1 MFRLR
6 FKKPQGVSVK
16 EVRVVLIEFF
26 ENIDLNTFYKTL
38 EKGLYISMNKKLIYE
53 GYVDVDIY
61 NKEIYEILKKNECL
75 KDLLLLYLLYGEER
89 NDFGLGRFKT

>member
-6 FKKPQGVSVK
+6 FKKPIGISAK
-16 EVRVVLIEFF
+16 EIRVILMEFF
-26 ENIDLNTFYKTL
+26 ENINSNTFYKSL
-38 EKGLYISMNKKLIYE
+38 EKGLYVSINKKLLYE

-75 KDLLLLYLLYGEER
+75 KDLLLLYLLYGEEK
-89 NDFGLGRFKT
+89 NDFGLGRSKT